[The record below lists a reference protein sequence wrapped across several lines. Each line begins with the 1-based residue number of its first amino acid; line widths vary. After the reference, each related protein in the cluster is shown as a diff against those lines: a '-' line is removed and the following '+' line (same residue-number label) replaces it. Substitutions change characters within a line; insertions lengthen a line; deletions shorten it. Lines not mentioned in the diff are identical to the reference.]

1 MNKFKVESINPGY
14 GFKNYKIGEITVY
27 TVRLRFKSPIFLEDF
42 KSNKYNRDRSNAVLN
57 IFYIKGYTIISYE
70 TTDWNIMKEVRKSLW
85 EICKIHAQKKLDI
98 KYGQTEINF

>member
-1 MNKFKVESINPGY
+1 MNEFKVESINPGY

-27 TVRLRFKSPIFLEDF
+27 TVKLKFKNLLSQEEVDKFLS
-42 KSNKYNRDRSNAVLN
+42 KNKTLN
-57 IFYIKGYTIISYE
+57 IYGFSGTQIISYE